1 MILDPLRDLNPQQ
14 KSAVEYLDGAQL
26 IFAGAGS
33 GKTKVLTHKIAYLIK
48 SGIVRPDNILAVT
61 FTNKAAQEL
70 RIRVEKFVGKQAGF
84 IHIGTFHS
92 ICARI
97 LRKEIEHLGYSKY
110 FSIYDESDQRQ
121 LIKKV
126 ISDFNIDLEG
136 FLPKNVLSRISY
148 LKNWLT
154 SPEDFKPRPGNRF
167 EYIVKELYPLYQK
180 ALKRSNAVD
189 FDDLLLLPLK
199 LFDKEPK
206 LLEKY
211 RLRYQ
216 YILVDEYQ
224 DTNKP
229 QFLFIDLLA
238 KKHRNLCVVGDDD
251 QSIYSWRG
259 ANIENILKFDAQY
272 PECRVFKLEQN
283 YRSTNNILKA
293 ASGVVANNI
302 NRVKKE
308 LWSRKSDG
316 DLLIKIE
323 AESDYDEA
331 AKIAV
336 NIRQEILKKK
346 RTFKD
351 FAILYRTNAQTRIL
365 EEILRRNNIPYN
377 IIGGV
382 KFYERK
388 EIKDIL
394 AYFSVLSNPKDDVSL
409 RRILN
414 FPPRGIGKQ
423 TLSGIDAFAVKKQLT
438 LFEALNHVD
447 FLELSKRSKKAV
459 QEFIDMIKR
468 IDDSKEKL
476 AFEEW
481 TRIIIDELGLRSYYK
496 EQGGEESIQRLAN
509 IDELLNDISE
519 FCTTVE
525 EANLEAYLEKVS
537 LLTNID
543 VWEDEK
549 NTVSLMT
556 LHSAKGLEFPVVIIC
571 GLNQGL
577 FPLDRDN
584 SEKAVEEER
593 RLFYVGL
600 TRAMEKIFLSSAQ
613 VRNRAGEMQ
622 YLPDSIFLSEIPKE
636 LIEVESLREGVI
648 ASKRRRYSR
657 RNTSE
662 VAYQGTDMPTRR
674 KTAVRG
680 SIVSHKIFGV
690 GKVIEVNGMG
700 DGAKLHINFQSCGTK
715 VIVAKFVQVK

>member
-1 MILDPLRDLNPQQ
+1 MDPLRDLNPQQ
-14 KSAVEYLDGAQL
+14 KSAVEYLDGEQL

-70 RIRVEKFVGKQAGF
+70 RNRVEKFVEKQAGF

-126 ISDFNIDLEG
+126 ISDSNIDLEG

-167 EYIVKELYPLYQK
+167 EYIVEGLYPLYQK